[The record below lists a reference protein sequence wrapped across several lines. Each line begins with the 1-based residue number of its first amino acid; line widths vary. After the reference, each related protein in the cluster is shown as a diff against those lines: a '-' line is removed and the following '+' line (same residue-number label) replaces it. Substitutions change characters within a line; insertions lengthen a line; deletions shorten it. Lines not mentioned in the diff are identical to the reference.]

1 VIIGTKVYQ
10 VLYHK
15 LVPLLTICTM
25 VLTIFTMVQ
34 IFGILYQKRNGWV
47 FFGTENA
54 TVVQKFGTKNATV
67 GATAKI

>member
-1 VIIGTKVYQ
+1 
-10 VLYHK
+10 
-15 LVPLLTICTM
+15 
-25 VLTIFTMVQ
+25 MVQ